1 MTVKTL
7 REQIELKVRI
17 GEISGLSS
25 SETAASIL
33 SLVLAKVKESAL
45 TESEIEQVIKDYLD
59 GKFPKLQHPIKPR
72 HLLDFMVAAAQLEA
86 IKKQLRGEG
95 K

>member
-45 TESEIEQVIKDYLD
+45 TESEIEQVKKDYLD

-86 IKKQLRGEG
+86 IKKVL